1 MMFCYQCQEAFKGEG
16 CSERGNCGKDAFT
29 SNIMDLLMYTVKG
42 ICMLTTSM
50 RDNNIAVERKFNSYV
65 IESLYSTMPYCN
77 YNREILK
84 MRIAEGLKLK
94 MELYNICSAAKI
106 AFPER
111 DEILWANNITEF
123 SAKAATISILSQEP
137 NVEQRSMKAFTLY
150 ALKGIATFM
159 YQVMLLG
166 YDDLGIHT
174 FIQSVISDITQR
186 SISRNEW
193 QDLVLLTGQYSMRT
207 LALLDRANTK
217 MFGNPEYTQVNLT
230 TRNKP
235 GILVC
240 GSDIKALKELLEQS
254 QEKGINIYTTSEM
267 VAAHAYPE
275 IRKFSHLAGNYGGSW
290 SSQREVFPAFHGPI
304 LFASGSLIPPS
315 LEFSYKERIFTTNV
329 NGCPGCRHIGEDSQ
343 GKRDFSEL
351 IECAKEYRAPAS
363 LERGCIN
370 VGMAYNS
377 LKYVS
382 SSILNALNT
391 QDITHL
397 TVIVGSDGRSAM
409 WDFYE
414 KVAKSCPISTLVL
427 CAGDIKYRFNKER
440 FGYVNGIPR
449 LIDAGQINDIFS
461 IIELLLDMKNT
472 LHVNDINKLPV
483 SFYASMHDP
492 RSMATLLALIS
503 LGIKGIRVGPLN
515 APPFCTEKML
525 KWLNT
530 PKYSSSQIAYP

>member
-1 MMFCYQCQEAFKGEG
+1 
-16 CSERGNCGKDAFT
+16 
-29 SNIMDLLMYTVKG
+29 
-42 ICMLTTSM
+42 
-50 RDNNIAVERKFNSYV
+50 
-65 IESLYSTMPYCN
+65 
-77 YNREILK
+77 
-84 MRIAEGLKLK
+84 
-94 MELYNICSAAKI
+94 
-106 AFPER
+106 
-111 DEILWANNITEF
+111 
-123 SAKAATISILSQEP
+123 
-137 NVEQRSMKAFTLY
+137 
-150 ALKGIATFM
+150 
-159 YQVMLLG
+159 
-166 YDDLGIHT
+166 
-174 FIQSVISDITQR
+174 
-186 SISRNEW
+186 
-193 QDLVLLTGQYSMRT
+193 
-207 LALLDRANTK
+207 
-217 MFGNPEYTQVNLT
+217 
-230 TRNKP
+230 
-235 GILVC
+235 LVC

-254 QEKGINIYTTSEM
+254 QEKGVDIYTTSEM

-370 VGMAYNS
+370 VGMSYNS

-391 QDITHL
+391 KDITHL

-414 KVAKSCPISTLVL
+414 KVAKSCPISSLVL